1 MSQAGMSNT
10 LGLLKASYSDS
21 LRANDRQYSLIAY
34 PMRFVSFWLTL
45 PFVRLGFSANQV
57 TLTRMLTT
65 LIATGCLATGNTWAV
80 RGASLLVPLQW
91 LLDSV
96 DGNVARLR
104 QQSSWQGYFLD
115 VLADATS
122 HGLLPIGIAL
132 GLYIHPDRFLALAGE
147 HNDAKLWLFAGATI
161 FTFLECLAYM
171 LNWRVQATELA
182 VELQMLKARST
193 RLATSL
199 LGDVDPA
206 RGLNSW
212 AASSRRSSSRGAR
225 MQTFDFSQRSYYD
238 ILLFLF
244 VFFTL
249 FEVTSLF
256 LVLLWVNQMLIF
268 MRGILWTF
276 TSERPQKPSARR

>member
-104 QQSSWQGYFLD
+104 QQSSRQGYFLD

-132 GLYIHPDRFLALAGE
+132 GSTSIRIGS
-147 HNDAKLWLFAGATI
+147 
-161 FTFLECLAYM
+161 
-171 LNWRVQATELA
+171 WRLPASI
-182 VELQMLKARST
+182 MMRSSG
-193 RLATSL
+193 SL
-199 LGDVDPA
+199 PV
-206 RGLNSW
+206 
-212 AASSRRSSSRGAR
+212 RRSSPSWNVWRICSIGGCR
-225 MQTFDFSQRSYYD
+225 RQSSQ
-238 ILLFLF
+238 
-244 VFFTL
+244 
-249 FEVTSLF
+249 
-256 LVLLWVNQMLIF
+256 
-268 MRGILWTF
+268 
-276 TSERPQKPSARR
+276 